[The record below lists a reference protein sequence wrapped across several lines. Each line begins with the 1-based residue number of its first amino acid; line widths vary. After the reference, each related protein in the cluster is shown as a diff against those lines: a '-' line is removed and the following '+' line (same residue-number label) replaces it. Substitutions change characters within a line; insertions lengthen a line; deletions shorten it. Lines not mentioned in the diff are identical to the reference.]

1 MAASTTPNILDCVQ
15 SACRPI
21 TGSSTD
27 YDSLLESIGDA
38 RVVLLGEASHGTHQ
52 FYQSRAHI
60 TQRLILEKGFS
71 AIAVEA
77 DWPDA
82 WRVNRYVQSDSTDQ
96 DALQSLSGFKR
107 FPAWMWR
114 NVDVLEFIAWLRG
127 HNDSLQQPN
136 RIGFYGLD
144 IYSLHGSMECVLH
157 YLDSTDPDAAH
168 RARDR
173 YACFDRFGE
182 NPQSYGY
189 AAGLGLHPS
198 CENEAVSQ
206 LVDLQRNAL
215 LHTRMP
221 GLIPLDNFFDAEQNA
236 RVVKDAEKY
245 YRAMFGDSTSSWN
258 LRDQHMMET
267 FVALDEHLTLPQSQA
282 KMIVWAHN
290 SHIGDARATTMGQA
304 GEWNIG
310 QLARQKYGAACR
322 SIGFSTYSGTVCAAT
337 DWDGPVERKQV
348 QPARP
353 DSYEAFLHSIGIPAF
368 SLCLQ
373 NDSPAARALLEPMRE
388 RAIGV
393 IYRPDS
399 ELASHYFHASLSAQ
413 FDAILHFD
421 QTSAV
426 QPLDLVADPANGEP
440 DETFPSGL

>member
-1 MAASTTPNILDCVQ
+1 
-15 SACRPI
+15 
-21 TGSSTD
+21 
-27 YDSLLESIGDA
+27 
-38 RVVLLGEASHGTHQ
+38 
-52 FYQSRAHI
+52 
-60 TQRLILEKGFS
+60 
-71 AIAVEA
+71 
-77 DWPDA
+77 
-82 WRVNRYVQSDSTDQ
+82 
-96 DALQSLSGFKR
+96 
-107 FPAWMWR
+107 
-114 NVDVLEFIAWLRG
+114 
-127 HNDSLQQPN
+127 
-136 RIGFYGLD
+136 
-144 IYSLHGSMECVLH
+144 
-157 YLDSTDPDAAH
+157 
-168 RARDR
+168 
-173 YACFDRFGE
+173 
-182 NPQSYGY
+182 
-189 AAGLGLHPS
+189 
-198 CENEAVSQ
+198 
-206 LVDLQRNAL
+206 
-215 LHTRMP
+215 
-221 GLIPLDNFFDAEQNA
+221 
-236 RVVKDAEKY
+236 
-245 YRAMFGDSTSSWN
+245 
-258 LRDQHMMET
+258 
-267 FVALDEHLTLPQSQA
+267 
-282 KMIVWAHN
+282 MIVWAHN